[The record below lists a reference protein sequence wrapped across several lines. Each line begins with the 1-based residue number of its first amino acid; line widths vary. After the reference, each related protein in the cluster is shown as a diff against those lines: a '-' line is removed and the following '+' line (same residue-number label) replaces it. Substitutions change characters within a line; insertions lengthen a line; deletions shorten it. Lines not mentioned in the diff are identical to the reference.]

1 MYAMVVFQ
9 YNNVL
14 NSSKEN
20 SIMTDTCNREYNGN
34 KRGLISTIDTQVL
47 VSPDENPCSRTG
59 QSQKYS
65 QNTHKILMRIPS
77 RDATSLGN
85 ISLSIVS

>member
-34 KRGLISTIDTQVL
+34 KKGTLISTVDTQVL
-47 VSPDENPCSRTG
+47 VSPDENPCTPNG
-59 QSQKYS
+59 AIVKILTKYS
-65 QNTHKILMRIPS
+65 QNTHE
-77 RDATSLGN
+77 DT
-85 ISLSIVS
+85 